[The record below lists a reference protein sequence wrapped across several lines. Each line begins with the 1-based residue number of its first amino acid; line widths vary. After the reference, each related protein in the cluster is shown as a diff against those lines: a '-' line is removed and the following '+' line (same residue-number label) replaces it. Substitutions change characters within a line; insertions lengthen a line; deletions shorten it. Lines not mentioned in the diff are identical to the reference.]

1 MDNEKTEE
9 NIEIKEDETLEQ
21 SSAGGGS
28 SNGGLIVSRQI
39 EDEMRTSYIDYAMS
53 VIIGRALPDVRDG
66 LKPVHRRILYAMNEL
81 GFTHTKPFKKSARIV
96 GDVLGKY
103 HPHGDT
109 AVYDSMVRMAQTFS
123 LRYTLIDGHG
133 NFGSVDGDS
142 AAAMRY
148 TEARLAKIAEEMLVD
163 IDKETVQFRPNYD
176 ESLLEPDV
184 LPAKLP
190 SLLINGSSGIAVG
203 MATNIPP
210 HSLPEVVDGAV
221 ALIDNP
227 HITIDELMEIVKGPD
242 FPTGGIIHGV
252 KGIRSAY
259 ETGRGRVVIRA
270 RADIDESG
278 KRPLII
284 VTELPYQVNKS
295 RLLEKIAFLVKE
307 KKVPEIAD
315 LRDESDRRGMRIVI
329 TLKRDCIP
337 TVVLNKLYKH
347 TDLESTF
354 GIIMLAIVDNSPKVL
369 NLREILRHF
378 VDHRLT
384 IVKRRCKYLLRK
396 AEERAHILE
405 GLLIALD
412 NIDKAIS
419 IIRASKSQQD
429 AMTGLMDAFE
439 LSEIQAKA
447 ILDMK
452 LQRLVGL
459 ERDKIKAEYEELEVK
474 IADLMDILSST
485 PRVLSIIREELIGL
499 KVKYGDE
506 RRTEITASTADFS
519 MEDLIA
525 NVEVAITV
533 SHSGYIKRQRL
544 DNYHSQHRGGKGMS
558 ASQMREED
566 FIKDIFIAKTHDY
579 MLFFTDK
586 GKVYWLKVYDIP
598 EGSRQSKGRPIINMI
613 KIEQGEKI
621 LTMKSVSLFDAERNL
636 FFATKNGIVKK
647 SNLSEY
653 SRPRSGGIRA
663 INMDEGDSLVDVK
676 ITSGNSRII
685 IGTAFGKS
693 IQFHESDVR
702 IMGRVTRG
710 VKGITLKNGDIV
722 VGMDSID
729 EEYFIVS
736 ITEKGYGKK
745 TLPSKFSTQ
754 RRGGQGVKCIKTD
767 ERNGNQA
774 AFKQVRDDQDIVI
787 ITEKGMVI
795 RIHAENVPVVGR
807 NTKGV
812 RIIRLKE
819 DDKVVGTALAPRDD
833 SEEQEQAPQD
843 VMVLPDGTVVM
854 SDIDEDTASQP
865 EPPISEVDIDN
876 SDDMQDSSDDAKDPS
891 DKSDS
896 ES

>member
-1 MDNEKTEE
+1 MDNENIEE
-9 NIEIKEDETLEQ
+9 NVDINEEEMPGMLP
-21 SSAGGGS
+21 AS
-28 SNGGLIVSRQI
+28 SNGGDLVVSRQI

-66 LKPVHRRILYAMNEL
+66 LKPVHRRILFAMNEL

-109 AVYDSMVRMAQTFS
+109 AVYDAMVRMAQSFS
-123 LRYTLIDGHG
+123 LRYTFIDGHG

-148 TEARLAKIAEEMLVD
+148 TEARLARIAEEMLDD
-163 IDKETVQFRPNYD
+163 IDKETVEFRPNYD
-176 ESLLEPDV
+176 ESLQEPEV

-210 HSLPEVVDGAV
+210 HNLNEIVDAAV

-227 HITIDELMEIVKGPD
+227 HVAIEDLMQIVSGPD
-242 FPTGGIIHGV
+242 FPTGGIIHGI

-270 RADIDESG
+270 RAEIDESG

-295 RLLEKIAFLVKE
+295 RLLEKIALLVRE
-307 KKVPEIAD
+307 KKTPEIAD
-315 LRDESDRRGMRIVI
+315 LRDESDRRGMRVVV

-337 TVVLNKLYKH
+337 SVVLNKLYKH
-347 TDLESTF
+347 TDLEVTF
-354 GIIMLAIVDNSPKVL
+354 GVIMLAIVDNRPKVL

-384 IVKRRCKYLLRK
+384 IVKRRVRFLLRK

-412 NIDKAIS
+412 NIDRAIT
-419 IIRASKSQQD
+419 IIRASKSQNEAID
-429 AMTGLMDAFE
+429 GLMDAFE
-439 LSEIQAKA
+439 LTEIQARA

-459 ERDKIKAEYEELEVK
+459 EREKIKAEYDDLK
-474 IADLMDILSST
+474 IKIDDFKDILSST
-485 PRVLSIIREELIGL
+485 PRVLSIIKEELLYL
-499 KVKYGDE
+499 KEKFGDE
-506 RRTEITASTADFS
+506 RKTEITASSADFS

-544 DNYHSQHRGGKGMS
+544 DNYKSQHRGGKGMS
-558 ASQMREED
+558 ASQMRDED

-598 EGSRQSKGRPIINMI
+598 EGSRQSMGRPIINMI
-613 KIEQGEKI
+613 NIENNEKI
-621 LTMKSVSLFDAERNL
+621 LTMKSVDLFDSKRNL
-636 FFATKNGIVKK
+636 FFTTKKGIVKK
-647 SNLSEY
+647 TNLTAY

-663 INMDEGDSLVDVK
+663 IIMDDGDELVDVK
-676 ITSGNSRII
+676 ITSGDSRII

-693 IQFHESDVR
+693 IQFSENDVR
-702 IMGRVTRG
+702 SMGRVTRG
-710 VKGITLKNGDIV
+710 VKGITLKTGDRV
-722 VGMDSID
+722 VGMDSLD
-729 EEYFIVS
+729 EDFYIVS

-745 TLPSKFSTQ
+745 TLPSKFSVQ
-754 RRGGQGVKCIKTD
+754 HRGGQGVICIKTD
-767 ERNGNQA
+767 DRNGHQA
-774 AFKQVRDDQDIVI
+774 AFRQVRDDQDIMI

-795 RIHAENVPVVGR
+795 RIHAEDVPVVGR

-812 RIIRLKE
+812 RIIRLNE

-833 SEEQEQAPQD
+833 ADEEPGASD
-843 VMVLPDGTVVM
+843 MTVLADGTVIIPREISEDYSDNESELEESDIDD
-854 SDIDEDTASQP
+854 SDIDES
-865 EPPISEVDIDN
+865 DIDVTE
-876 SDDMQDSSDDAKDPS
+876 DDDTEDDIN
-891 DKSDS
+891 
-896 ES
+896 